1 MAGLLQ
7 VHEVVVNSVLGED
20 EIMERNILN
29 VLKGQIVPP
38 FGRIINIGSGFSKE
52 ATVERVL
59 DYFRSNRDSL
69 CSVKYT
75 VRSQGH
81 RFHYYPVHLAVVFKR
96 TEILDL
102 LYHLMREDGQF
113 ARQVLTLRVFDAEDV
128 DPTVA
133 LKDKE
138 NKR

>member
-1 MAGLLQ
+1 M
-7 VHEVVVNSVLGED
+7 
-20 EIMERNILN
+20 IN
-29 VLKGQIVPP
+29 VLPGL
-38 FGRIINIGSGFSKE
+38 NKE
-52 ATVERVL
+52 AIVEKVL

-96 TEILDL
+96 TEILDVL
-102 LYHLMREDGQF
+102 FHHMEDDREF